1 MPRFVEFILALVALV
16 VVSPLLIILAI
27 AIMIDSPGNPL
38 FRAFRI
44 GQDGK
49 LFGMWKFRTMVKN
62 ASSLGP
68 PITGHKD
75 PRVLRVGHF
84 LRRTK
89 LDELPQFCNVVM
101 GDMSLVGPRP
111 ETPEIVALYSP
122 AQREILSFKPGMT
135 GKVQLDTGDESL
147 KFPAGSQA
155 DDYYV
160 QHMMDGKLRSDLKY
174 LSNRSA
180 FSDVRILFSTA
191 AFVVRAFV
199 GK

>member
-1 MPRFVEFILALVALV
+1 MPRFVEFILALIALI

-38 FRAFRI
+38 FKALRI

-62 ASSLGP
+62 ASSLGS

-89 LDELPQFCNVVM
+89 LDELPQFWNVVV

-111 ETPEIVALYSP
+111 EAPEIVALYSP
-122 AQREILSFKPGMT
+122 AQRQILSFKPGMT

-147 KFPAGSQA
+147 QFPAGSQA

-174 LSNRSA
+174 LSSRSA

-199 GK
+199 RK